1 MKTLA
6 ALVVGLGVGLSF
18 EFGGG
23 ASASPDAAVNS
34 VPSAPTE
41 STVH

>member
-18 EFGGG
+18 EFGGD
-23 ASASPDAAVNS
+23 ASVSRDAAVDS
-34 VPSAPTE
+34 VPSVPTE